1 MALVGSDGQRA
12 GRRLPIFSAAG
23 GPVRDMLDKTKSG
36 ATLQDSQQKHHRPR
50 ARAARGSPR
59 AWPAAGAE
67 EEMRM
72 ANVKPKSSLPRVLS
86 LFVALIG
93 CIITAVP
100 FAFGVGG
107 DPAPIILVG
116 SGVTVIALGLFL
128 FFSI

>member
-1 MALVGSDGQRA
+1 
-12 GRRLPIFSAAG
+12 
-23 GPVRDMLDKTKSG
+23 MLDKTESVV
-36 ATLQDSQQKHHRPR
+36 TLQDSQRKHHWPR
-50 ARAARGSPR
+50 ARAARGYPH

-72 ANVKPKSSLPRVLS
+72 ANVKSKNSLPRVLS

>member
-1 MALVGSDGQRA
+1 MAQA
-12 GRRLPIFSAAG
+12 KP
-23 GPVRDMLDKTKSG
+23 
-36 ATLQDSQQKHHRPR
+36 
-50 ARAARGSPR
+50 
-59 AWPAAGAE
+59 
-67 EEMRM
+67 
-72 ANVKPKSSLPRVLS
+72 KPKSSLPRILS
-86 LFVALIG
+86 LLVALVG

>member
-1 MALVGSDGQRA
+1 
-12 GRRLPIFSAAG
+12 
-23 GPVRDMLDKTKSG
+23 MLDKKKS
-36 ATLQDSQQKHHRPR
+36 AAILRDSQRGHHRPR

-72 ANVKPKSSLPRVLS
+72 ANAKSKNSLPRVLS

-100 FAFGVGG
+100 LAFGVGG

>member
-1 MALVGSDGQRA
+1 
-12 GRRLPIFSAAG
+12 
-23 GPVRDMLDKTKSG
+23 
-36 ATLQDSQQKHHRPR
+36 
-50 ARAARGSPR
+50 
-59 AWPAAGAE
+59 
-67 EEMRM
+67 MRM
-72 ANVKPKSSLPRVLS
+72 ANVKTKNSLPRVLS

>member
-1 MALVGSDGQRA
+1 
-12 GRRLPIFSAAG
+12 
-23 GPVRDMLDKTKSG
+23 MLDKSKLAG
-36 ATLQDSQQKHHRPR
+36 TLQHSQWEHQQPGT
-50 ARAARGSPR
+50 RAARRSAR
-59 AWPAAGAE
+59 AWPEAGAE

-72 ANVKPKSSLPRVLS
+72 ATAKPKSSLPRVLS